1 MLDTASEIVA
11 LIISTIGAGSTIY
24 KKLFNGERKRK
35 QKYYESLL
43 RPFIIKYRF
52 KPTTDAIEFV
62 INNME
67 GIDDAIPKYVFY
79 LIDLHTKQLKELSQ
93 QEGTEQLLNI
103 FNEKLTKILITDY
116 LNLYPNEHTR
126 TCNVFELTR
135 KLLNYILLFLSF
147 VSLFVGAFM
156 IVGGFLS
163 FVLCF
168 FTQTAT
174 LLDDSLNN
182 FWEFISGVIIS
193 FVGLIFAVLSDQ
205 LNEDMYTTKKKAIE
219 KLVSKKIKRY
229 DKSINNYVL

>member
-24 KKLFNGERKRK
+24 KKLFNAERKRK

-43 RPFIIKYRF
+43 KPFIIEYRF
-52 KPTTDAIEFV
+52 NPTIDAIDFV

-79 LIDLHTKQLKELSQ
+79 LINLHTKQKKDLSQ
-93 QEGTEQLLNI
+93 QETPEQPSNE
-103 FNEKLTKILITDY
+103 FKEKLAKILITDY

-126 TCNVFELTR
+126 TCNVFELIR

-168 FTQTAT
+168 FTQTST

-193 FVGLIFAVLSDQ
+193 FIGLIFAVLSDQ
-205 LNEDMYTTKKKAIE
+205 LNEDMYTTKKKMIE
-219 KLVSKKIKRY
+219 KLVSRKIKRC
-229 DKSINNYVL
+229 DKRINDYIL